1 MALMAAPAG
10 NPADLTSEPMPHRIT
25 SCLGLP
31 VTTREQLFACGLEL
45 VVPPPT
51 PQGALCW
58 ELYSSLGGRVQP
70 SSSKRWVCTDAPR
83 LGRLGLHSSCMEARE
98 ADNSNEYLACRSYSL
113 SGLFHCNEP
122 QCTFNLA
129 WERPDKCYLLPD
141 ATCSHGSHRTPPDS
155 LLHGGV

>member
-1 MALMAAPAG
+1 MASMAAPAG
-10 NPADLTSEPMPHRIT
+10 NPADLTSEPIPHRIT
-25 SCLGLP
+25 SRLSLP
-31 VTTREQLFACGLEL
+31 VTMRERLFARGLES

-70 SSSKRWVCTDAPR
+70 SSSERWVCTDAPR
-83 LGRLGLHSSCMEARE
+83 LCRLAQHSSSMEARE
-98 ADNSNEYLACRSYSL
+98 ADSSNEYLACRSNSL
-113 SGLFHCNEP
+113 SGLSHCNRP

-141 ATCSHGSHRTPPDS
+141 ATCC
-155 LLHGGV
+155 HGGHCTPSDSRLRGRV